1 LHYYVTVLSQF
12 AKIGMNGRWI
22 GMNGVLLSEDEV
34 REKLLRQLNPGLGR
48 ADYLELIENY
58 PTKVLGSN

>member
-1 LHYYVTVLSQF
+1 
-12 AKIGMNGRWI
+12 
-22 GMNGVLLSEDEV
+22 MNGVLLSEDEV